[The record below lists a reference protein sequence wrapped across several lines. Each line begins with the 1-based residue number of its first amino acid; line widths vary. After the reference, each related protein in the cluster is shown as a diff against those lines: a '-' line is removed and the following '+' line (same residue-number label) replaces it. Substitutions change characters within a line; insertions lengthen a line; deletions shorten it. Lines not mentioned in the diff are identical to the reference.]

1 MDTPVLPSPWRPA
14 FPVAP
19 AHTLLSTPPSWGR
32 CRPLLHPG
40 GGSSPFR
47 AAPEPVLCLGGMRR
61 PPKGPAASQLHQRRN
76 REASRWPCHGG
87 QRRAAGSGVE
97 SLALAPPAPVLGSLL
112 RSHPAHSSPLSPIVC
127 SAEAA
132 NPGGGAAARVRGGVW
147 PHPSGQALIC
157 MQKGLGGIYRGLA
170 PGSCSPLGTL
180 SEEGRVQSVRLEQA
194 LLPLRTPWSLSRLPP
209 PKSFSFITFLIIRSQ
224 RGPALCD
231 SGHKNGPIIW
241 KRREQLRTVRR
252 ERQGTGSG
260 LVAFFP
266 AFSHRYF
273 YSC

>member
-1 MDTPVLPSPWRPA
+1 M
-14 FPVAP
+14 
-19 AHTLLSTPPSWGR
+19 
-32 CRPLLHPG
+32 
-40 GGSSPFR
+40 
-47 AAPEPVLCLGGMRR
+47 
-61 PPKGPAASQLHQRRN
+61 
-76 REASRWPCHGG
+76 
-87 QRRAAGSGVE
+87 
-97 SLALAPPAPVLGSLL
+97 
-112 RSHPAHSSPLSPIVC
+112 
-127 SAEAA
+127 
-132 NPGGGAAARVRGGVW
+132 RGGVW

-252 ERQGTGSG
+252 EIQGTGSG